1 MLAQAEMLV
10 VFVPDE
16 IISLGSAP
24 CALTAEKRPVSF
36 RIWSDYLESATV
48 TKLE

>member
-16 IISLGSAP
+16 VISQGRLVKTG
-24 CALTAEKRPVSF
+24 LTAGKTPKP
-36 RIWSDYLESATV
+36 IWAWC
-48 TKLE
+48 